1 MNRRYQTC
9 RRCYALLRPS
19 EVINRICF
27 RCERIEAEQAERLTT
42 EERKSTHLDGQHV
55 TRVQRVIWQ
64 PDDDRRIRSATII
77 GRGLVDVAGG
87 GRFHG
92 LVIMPQL
99 SPGTP
104 LVDLTHA
111 SASVV
116 VWERS
121 SSRFVAVPLNTEA
134 E

>member
-19 EVINRICF
+19 EVINRICL
-27 RCERIEAEQAERLTT
+27 RCERIEAERVERLAT
-42 EERKSTHLDGQHV
+42 EEQKSTHLDGQQV
-55 TRVQRVIWQ
+55 TRVERVIWQ

-92 LVIMPQL
+92 LVIMP
-99 SPGTP
+99 

-121 SSRFVAVPLNTEA
+121 SSRFVAVPLHTE
-134 E
+134 EQ